1 MRQGKLQ
8 NKLPKVTRPA
18 TNDEPARLGMKKS
31 QDYKDRPKTM
41 ATKSMSQIPTK
52 DLPSKLN
59 AAVEK
64 AKSYGRNV
72 SSVSKEF
79 DGKEVQGK
87 RIESRGGKKVKE
99 VYSMPGGGKRVEKER
114 YNQAGNIVSR
124 KIKDTKIN

>member
-1 MRQGKLQ
+1 MRQVKLQ
-8 NKLPKVTRPA
+8 NKLTKVTRPA

-64 AKSYGRNV
+64 AKSYNV
-72 SSVSKEF
+72 PFGSGSGPKQGATKPSSSYKSN
-79 DGKEVQGK
+79 K
-87 RIESRGGKKVKE
+87 
-99 VYSMPGGGKRVEKER
+99 
-114 YNQAGNIVSR
+114 
-124 KIKDTKIN
+124 